1 MVLTSIAVFPLSL
14 PVLYPC
20 RKAHFISIQP
30 TLYSL
35 LAAKKKNKH
44 TLSCRH
50 ARLCDLMAWSFFSSN
65 FLATKHTFADMA
77 PSMTFGETTQHV
89 QVVSW
94 NFFVDIFLY
103 PRGKYFLFCFLSF
116 CFNRIV

>member
-1 MVLTSIAVFPLSL
+1 MVLASIAGFPLSL
-14 PVLYPC
+14 PILYPC
-20 RKAHFISIQP
+20 RKAHSISVQP

-35 LAAKKKNKH
+35 LAAKKKNRH

-50 ARLCDLMAWSFFSSN
+50 DRLSDLMALSFFSSN
-65 FLATKHTFADMA
+65 LLATRYTFADMA

-89 QVVSW
+89 EVVSW

-103 PRGKYFLFCFLSF
+103 P
-116 CFNRIV
+116 